1 MAINIL
7 IKSFDD
13 SLIDLSEISELRG
26 EDRIENALS
35 LARRHFRVPKLI
47 QPKEF
52 YSEHLDMKSVSCYLM
67 MVIYIKFGRLVLLLG
82 SGN

>member
-67 MVIYIKFGRLVLLLG
+67 TVIYIKFGRLVLLLG